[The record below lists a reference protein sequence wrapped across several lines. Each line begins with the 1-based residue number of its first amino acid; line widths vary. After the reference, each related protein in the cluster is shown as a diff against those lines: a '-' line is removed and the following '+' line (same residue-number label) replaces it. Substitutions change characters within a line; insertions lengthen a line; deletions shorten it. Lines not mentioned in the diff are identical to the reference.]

1 MKVLEI
7 AFTGYSVTN
16 IKRSRDFYGKVLGL
30 TESKVFGDDNTAW
43 IEYEIGTGTLGI
55 SNMSP
60 EWKASPGGGAVCLE
74 VEDFDAAV
82 KHLKAN
88 GVAFLNEPTETPVC
102 HIAIISDPDGNS
114 LAIHKRKNN

>member
-1 MKVLEI
+1 
-7 AFTGYSVTN
+7 
-16 IKRSRDFYGKVLGL
+16 
-30 TESKVFGDDNTAW
+30 
-43 IEYEIGTGTLGI
+43 
-55 SNMSP
+55 MSP
-60 EWKASPGGGAVCLE
+60 EWKASPGGGAVCFE

-88 GVAFLNEPTETPVC
+88 GVAFLNEPIETPVC